1 MGKGES
7 CCSLMKNFLCPAERA
22 IDILLRIF
30 TRINGTSRRND
41 AVRNEKTRPE
51 LTNLTVQY
59 YAVSAENLCFS
70 QSENKSKE
78 KSYYLTMAYFF
89 CSNQI
94 VNS

>member
-30 TRINGTSRRND
+30 TRINGTSGRND

-51 LTNLTVQY
+51 LTKPYSAVLCSKCRKFVFFTV
-59 YAVSAENLCFS
+59 
-70 QSENKSKE
+70 
-78 KSYYLTMAYFF
+78 
-89 CSNQI
+89 
-94 VNS
+94 